1 MTTLYKPEKV
11 FGEKLP
17 TPKEVEAFFDRW
29 RQIRDTH
36 GGLTPLELERGVE
49 HVRKAYGNGETR
61 LARSRLWKYTI
72 AVCAW
77 ALANQHRVRRK
88 KAVEWVPLGDLEN
101 HTDLSSTRGV
111 YNLLRGCMVQ
121 TALIWEESNEVACHI
136 NDRMPLTKRG
146 RGRLTLRVENQKA
159 VLRCAGFKAKTD
171 LCNTWGTLAAG
182 SFSSLVAPTPAN
194 LQPKPAVEPDLAVIR
209 PALLLR
215 DSVAGTKGDW
225 ARKKMRI
232 ATMDEI
238 EVPYRW
244 DPFAGPEA
252 PLVRRASVARVCRTE
267 REFRAA
273 RRGYGRRLYRSS
285 STARV
290 SMGTTLI
297 VL

>member
-1 MTTLYKPEKV
+1 METLYKPEKV

-17 TPKEVEAFFDRW
+17 TPTDVEAFFAHW

-36 GGLTPLELERGVE
+36 GGLTPLELERGIE
-49 HVRKAYGNGETR
+49 HVRKTYGNGETR

-88 KAVEWVPLGDLEN
+88 TAAEWVPLGDLEN
-101 HTDLSSTRGV
+101 HTDLGSTRGV

-121 TALIWEESNEVACHI
+121 TAVIWDDTNEVAYHI
-136 NDRMPLTKRG
+136 NERMPFSNRG
-146 RGRLTLRVENQKA
+146 RGRLTLRVVNQKA
-159 VLRCAGFKAKTD
+159 VLRCAGFKVQTD
-171 LCNTWGTLAAG
+171 LCRTWGTLAAG
-182 SFSSLVAPTPAN
+182 AFSTLVAPTPAN
-194 LQPKPAVEPDLAVIR
+194 LQPNPVIEPDLAVIR
-209 PALLLR
+209 PARLLR
-215 DSVAGTKGDW
+215 DSVAGTAPGW
-225 ARKKMRI
+225 SPKKMRL

-244 DPFAGPEA
+244 DPFAGHEG
-252 PLVRRASVARVCRTE
+252 PLVRRASVVKVCRID
-267 REFRAA
+267 REFRTA
-273 RRGYGRRLYRSS
+273 RRGYGRRLYRSAS
-285 STARV
+285 SARI